1 MVSAGV
7 DVPIFY
13 YDDDEPSAPKT
24 KDLYN
29 ENVEGFQ
36 LVGKGLEALDNSWP
50 GDIIDLYKS
59 KIWNI
64 IPFTDEHHMGIISG
78 PQKLFSASGLTNTI
92 VENDW
97 GGRTD
102 QWKQVKV
109 FRYHP

>member
-13 YDDDEPSAPKT
+13 YDDDEPNAPKT
-24 KDLYN
+24 KDWYN
-29 ENVEGFQ
+29 ENVEGFE

-50 GDIIDLYKS
+50 GDIIDLYKP

-78 PQKLFSASGLTNTI
+78 PQKTFFCIWT
-92 VENDW
+92 
-97 GGRTD
+97 
-102 QWKQVKV
+102 
-109 FRYHP
+109 Y

>member
-13 YDDDEPSAPKT
+13 YDDDDEPSAPKT
-24 KDLYN
+24 KDWYN
-29 ENVEGFQ
+29 ENVEGFE

-50 GDIIDLYKS
+50 GDIIDLYKP

-78 PQKLFSASGLTNTI
+78 PQKTFFCIWT
-92 VENDW
+92 
-97 GGRTD
+97 
-102 QWKQVKV
+102 
-109 FRYHP
+109 Y